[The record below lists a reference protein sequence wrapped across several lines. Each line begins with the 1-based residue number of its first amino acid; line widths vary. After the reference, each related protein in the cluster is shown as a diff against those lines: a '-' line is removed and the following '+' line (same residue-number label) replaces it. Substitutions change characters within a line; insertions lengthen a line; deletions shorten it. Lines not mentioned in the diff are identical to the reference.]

1 MHYEVYVDSLFLVN
15 FVMNLYLLLLVDR
28 SSLGTATPG
37 RLLSGAAL
45 GGICCLLPLPFMA
58 PAAVKLALGA
68 VVGTVG
74 MLLVAFPVK
83 SFRMF
88 LKLLEKLL
96 LYSFCMGGGLLF
108 LIRSFPAL
116 RGFLGKG
123 SGIMGVGGV
132 LYLFLV
138 HSRKKDVQADW
149 MCRAI
154 LVRGESIVTVEAMVD
169 TGNSLMEPIS
179 GKPVCVVDREV
190 LEKLGY
196 VGSGIRHEGNLG
208 YRVIPYHSIGKK
220 RGILEGYLL
229 PHLQIQRDGI
239 RKDFQDV
246 YIAAGP
252 EGIHGA
258 HSAGTESI
266 KMIVNPMLL
275 TEEKGAARRQNARR
289 YDIKSGDTR
298 KTTVQNDPQG

>member
-15 FVMNLYLLLLVDR
+15 FVMNLYLLMLVDG
-28 SSLGTATPG
+28 STLGTATPG
-37 RLLSGAAL
+37 RLLAGAAI
-45 GGICCLLPLPFMA
+45 GGICCLLPFSWMA
-58 PAAVKLALGA
+58 PAAVRLALGA
-68 VVGTVG
+68 AVGTVG
-74 MLLVAFPVK
+74 MLVIAFPVK
-83 SFRMF
+83 TFRMF

-96 LYSFCMGGGLLF
+96 LYSFCLGGGVLF
-108 LIRSFPAL
+108 LIRSFPQA

-123 SGIMGVGGV
+123 AGIMGAGGI

-138 HSRKKDVQADW
+138 RTRRKDIQSDPL
-149 MCRAI
+149 CRAV
-154 LVRGESIVTVEAMVD
+154 LARGTSTVAVEAMVD
-169 TGNSLMEPIS
+169 TGNSLIEPIS

-196 VGSGIRHEGNLG
+196 VGGTEGGEKLG
-208 YRVIPYHSIGKK
+208 YRAIPYHSIGKK

-252 EGIHGA
+252 EGVSA
-258 HSAGTESI
+258 DHSAGTGSI

-275 TEEKGAARRQNARR
+275 TEDKGAARRQNARR
-289 YDIKSGDTR
+289 YDIKSGNTG
-298 KTTVQNDPQG
+298 KTTVQDDPQG